1 MKIALP
7 EFTCWLGRLVKKT
20 GLKCYNAPSREY
32 STNGSHDYG
41 SYCYTSA
48 AFPTVTST
56 AAVTAPPTAPTTA
69 KLLLVSM
76 LLPVLL
82 LRLLMAPL
90 HSLLLLLLPSPAT
103 TGYCCECHHFYDFCW
118 YYHCYHDSCYYRFYF
133 YSYSFYCH
141 SCFGCCCCDPRCYS
155 YYYYCCPA
163 ILALLTVW
171 LLTQYL
177 IHLGFFLPCSSGS
190 RYMFLFITWQ
200 QAHYK
205 TKQKR

>member
-1 MKIALP
+1 MMKIALP
-7 EFTCWLGRLVKKT
+7 EFTCWLGRLVNKT

-32 STNGSHDYG
+32 SKNGSHDYG
-41 SYCYTSA
+41 CYFCCFFYRYFYCCYYSSSCCSYHCKIAPGIDAITCTIATSIDGPA
-48 AFPTVTST
+48 TLTATSI
-56 AAVTAPPTAPTTA
+56 TTI
-69 KLLLVSM
+69 
-76 LLPVLL
+76 P
-82 LRLLMAPL
+82 
-90 HSLLLLLLPSPAT
+90 PAT
-103 TGYCCECHHFYDFCW
+103 TGYCCEYYHVYDYCCC
-118 YYHCYHDSCYYRFYF
+118 YHCYHDSCYYHFYF

-155 YYYYCCPA
+155 YYYYCCSA